1 MLADKV
7 NLWFSQHFH
16 HLWMEAALDHNVSG
30 LYHRFITYAD
40 ITMQWFFNKFGS
52 DETQEILMCFEE
64 NNLQNQLCARSF
76 LQRQT
81 DIEKQKAVARDLRKI
96 CGRKLKVGET

>member
-1 MLADKV
+1 MIITFLGYIIT
-7 NLWFSQHFH
+7 S
-16 HLWMEAALDHNVSG
+16 
-30 LYHRFITYAD
+30 ITYAD
-40 ITMQWFFNKFGS
+40 ITMQWFFNKSGS

-64 NNLQNQLCARSF
+64 NHLQNQLCARSF

>member
-16 HLWMEAALDHNVSG
+16 HLWTEAALDHNVSG
-30 LYHRFITYAD
+30 LYHHFITHAD

-52 DETQEILMCFEE
+52 DETQEILTCYEE
-64 NNLQNQLCARSF
+64 NHLQNQLCARSF

-81 DIEKQKAVARDLRKI
+81 DIEKQKAAARDLRKI